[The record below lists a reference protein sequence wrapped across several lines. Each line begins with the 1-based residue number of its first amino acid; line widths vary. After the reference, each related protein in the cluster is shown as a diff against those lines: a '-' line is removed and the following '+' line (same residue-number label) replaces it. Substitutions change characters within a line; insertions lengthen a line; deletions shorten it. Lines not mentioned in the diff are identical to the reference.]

1 MSAEQTTTLV
11 QRKARNAREAQAA
24 RTMSLPRA
32 LRLTAAKQAD
42 RLMGLP
48 LSALSITRRTLCGD
62 ELPACLNDDDLIL
75 LMDGIGTQVA
85 AVLLDPVLVAG
96 LIQQQTMGKVRPAPE
111 GDETRNATATDAAL
125 CAPFIEGLLGGA
137 ALLPDDAEEAA
148 ILKGYRFGVWAQEPR
163 QAQLALDASD
173 YTVIEMMLDMAAG
186 TRAGKLV
193 IILPEPARVAAVP
206 DPDSVEAEQPISR
219 NNLSENVMGLKAD
232 LMIALTR
239 VKMPLQKASALKT
252 GDLVDLNLSSMAQAL
267 VIDANGRAIARGTLG
282 QIDGMR
288 AVQVE
293 QRNARQHTQPRRR
306 AADRDEL
313 DLPDITGQ
321 QNDLPLMDELGDVG
335 LPSFADMDVFGN
347 LDDLPD
353 LPDMDEAA
361 HAADAQMA
369 EWQAPTAEADGAL
382 KA

>member
-1 MSAEQTTTLV
+1 MSAEPTATLL
-11 QRKARNAREAQAA
+11 QRRARTARDAQAA
-24 RTMSLPRA
+24 RTMSLSRA

-48 LSALSITRRTLCGD
+48 LSALGITRRALGGD
-62 ELPACLNDDDLIL
+62 EVPDCLNAEYLML
-75 LMDGIGTQVA
+75 LMDGPGTQVA
-85 AVLLDPVLVAG
+85 AVLLDPVLVTG

-111 GDETRNATATDAAL
+111 GGETRSATATDAAL
-125 CAPFIEGLLGGA
+125 CAPFVEALLAGA
-137 ALLPDDAEEAA
+137 ALLPEDAAEAA

-173 YTVIEMMLDMAAG
+173 YTVIEMTLDMAAG

-193 IILPEPARVAAVP
+193 VILPDPVRKVASQVP
-206 DPDSVEAEQPISR
+206 DSDEEEQPVSTA
-219 NNLSENVMGLKAD
+219 NLSRNVMGLKAD

-239 VKMPLQKASALKT
+239 VKMPLQQASALKA

-267 VIDANGRAIARGTLG
+267 VIDANGRAIAQGTLG

-293 QRNARQHTQPRRR
+293 QRNAREHTQPRRR

-313 DLPDITGQ
+313 DLPDVLAH
-321 QNDLPLMDELGDVG
+321 QNALPLMGDMSETG
-335 LPSFADMDVFGN
+335 LPSLSDMDVFGN
-347 LDDLPD
+347 LDDLPE
-353 LPDMDEAA
+353 LPDIDEAA
-361 HAADAQMA
+361 FAADAKMA
-369 EWQAPTAEADGAL
+369 EWQTPPAEADEAL
-382 KA
+382 EA